1 MSNYLLMTRLFSAIH
16 DVNVSAGELN
26 KDSKI
31 KAFQWKMIFNANV
44 SKQAQEV
51 IFSQKIKKK
60 TLILLWFSAMLLCLK
75 LTHKHT

>member
-60 TLILLWFSAMLLCLK
+60 HSSFSGFQQCYCVSN
-75 LTHKHT
+75 